1 MLAIFKR
8 ISQWLCW
15 HEFSWPHSGTQGQD
29 YQVCLR
35 CGAMYGYDTDNMRR
49 TKRLDL
55 LTGGLNRPE

>member
-1 MLAIFKR
+1 MVALLKR

-15 HEFSWPHSGTQGQD
+15 HRFSWPHSSTQGQD

-35 CGAMYGYDTDNMRR
+35 CGAVYGYDIDKMRR

-55 LTGGLNRPE
+55 HSDVVNRPQ